1 MNEDVYLKSLIR
13 KIIEFNQKINHFVEV
28 TAINRPESIDKQLK
42 IEREQ
47 IVAQLDMSDLIE
59 KEDSKQYRFKT
70 NKIDFNLPLKDLNQ
84 DNKINILCIG
94 G

>member
-1 MNEDVYLKSLIR
+1 MNEDVYLKTFVR
-13 KIIEFNQKINHFVEV
+13 KIIEYNQKINHFKNV
-28 TAINRPESIDKQLK
+28 TAINRPEIIDKQLK
-42 IEREQ
+42 IDREQ

-70 NKIDFNLPLKDLNQ
+70 NKIDFNLTLKDLNQ